1 MNEEK
6 KVGRKKTKPTA
17 LERYK
22 SVFATTFRDLIKE
35 KKCTHEMI
43 AEEVGTTRQTIG
55 KWTNGDSAPDII
67 SAAKIADYFGISTD
81 YLLGRSGGVRSVNP
95 DVQRVEAYTGLS
107 ESAIQALN
115 SNIVNGRFR
124 IGGHTGLV
132 LSSLLSSEE
141 TYFLLDHIYE
151 YIHLLDCSNAIK
163 WLISFFIKE
172 SWHGLFNDID
182 DNETAKI
189 IATVK
194 KFVAYTTTY
203 TVRETLNDSTL
214 NDGDDIASY
223 FEWVKKTFD
232 EDTRFLSYNLSE
244 HFKERISSFSKPIPI
259 NAIVDEFKEALEIC
273 ELSPATIERVISR
286 MNEELPKKAGD

>member
-1 MNEEK
+1 MSNVK
-6 KVGRKKTKPTA
+6 KAGRKKTKPSA
-17 LERYK
+17 FERYN
-22 SVFATTFRDLIKE
+22 SAFATIFRSLIDSR
-35 KKCTHEMI
+35 KCTHEII
-43 AEEVGTTRQTIG
+43 AKSIGTTRQTIG
-55 KWTNGDSAPDII
+55 KWANGDSAPDII
-67 SAAKIADYFGISTD
+67 STAKIADFFGVSTD
-81 YLLGRSGGVRSVNP
+81 FLLGRSDVQSIDP
-95 DVQRVEAYTGLS
+95 DVKRTKAYTGLS

-124 IGGHTGLV
+124 PGGHAGLV

-141 TYFLLDHIYE
+141 TYYLLDHIYE

-163 WLISFFIKE
+163 WMIGFFIRE

-203 TVRETLNDSTL
+203 TVRETLNNSTL
-214 NDGDDIASY
+214 NNGDDIASY

-244 HFKERISSFSKPIPI
+244 HFKEKKYYKSFCRL
-259 NAIVDEFKEALEIC
+259 FF
-273 ELSPATIERVISR
+273 
-286 MNEELPKKAGD
+286 